1 MKVMDGSQGLDK
13 KTQAIQ
19 RISKNFF
26 FLLIARIID
35 AGSQLLT
42 ISLVSRYLGAARYGD
57 YGYIISFAFL
67 SISFTYL
74 GLERI
79 AIREI
84 SKDKTKSGQYLGTCI
99 IVRWA
104 YAVIG
109 WLPMMGVILFLN
121 LPSDIIWG
129 ICITNL
135 ALNFMGE
142 SYIYFALFKA
152 HEKMGYET
160 LAAGVFQLLNIGAIL
175 SVKYFNMGFMPL
187 FISLLIANFVRN
199 VLCLIIAWRKFSPP
213 SFRINFYLLKFFVK
227 ESYTL
232 GLFILIGQAFVYI
245 DLFIL
250 KAFKNTYEVSMFYGP
265 HNFFLL
271 LNIIPASLMASI
283 FPLLS
288 RAASTDTAALT
299 YGFEK
304 SFRILALGALFLVVL
319 FVIFA
324 DQFVTILFGKEF
336 QGASRSFQIMAISL
350 VFIIPFH
357 AIEFTMVS
365 INKQNFLF
373 LCPLVGLLLRA
384 ILNFILIPKF
394 GFIGA
399 SIAAASG
406 YFFLFL
412 TGFFLI
418 NGFVGTQPI
427 HKLLLRPIIAAALIA
442 LCLYPCN
449 KISMVVMLPLGLIM
463 YTVSLLV
470 TKSLSAGESQF
481 LKVAVK
487 KTGSI
492 LCHKISSNRNTMC

>member
-1 MKVMDGSQGLDK
+1 M
-13 KTQAIQ
+13 TQLQAFHHF
-19 RISKNFF
+19 SSPT
-26 FLLIARIID
+26 LL
-35 AGSQLLT
+35 GCYT
-42 ISLVSRYLGAARYGD
+42 IWS

-271 LNIIPASLMASI
+271 LN
-283 FPLLS
+283 
-288 RAASTDTAALT
+288 T
-299 YGFEK
+299 
-304 SFRILALGALFLVVL
+304 
-319 FVIFA
+319 
-324 DQFVTILFGKEF
+324 
-336 QGASRSFQIMAISL
+336 
-350 VFIIPFH
+350 
-357 AIEFTMVS
+357 
-365 INKQNFLF
+365 
-373 LCPLVGLLLRA
+373 
-384 ILNFILIPKF
+384 
-394 GFIGA
+394 
-399 SIAAASG
+399 
-406 YFFLFL
+406 
-412 TGFFLI
+412 
-418 NGFVGTQPI
+418 
-427 HKLLLRPIIAAALIA
+427 
-442 LCLYPCN
+442 
-449 KISMVVMLPLGLIM
+449 
-463 YTVSLLV
+463 
-470 TKSLSAGESQF
+470 
-481 LKVAVK
+481 
-487 KTGSI
+487 
-492 LCHKISSNRNTMC
+492 